1 MLNKSQLEELY
12 TLLNKDFFNDV
23 SERPTINIINST
35 RTYAHYKHL
44 YTWIY
49 DREVTQ
55 RELNV
60 SSAFLQ
66 CDLTTIVL
74 GLLREMCKQY
84 GKEIDNVQT
93 VSRSGVYYNSEFARI
108 ANAHG
113 LICLRTSAHGWSDI
127 SSNISSH
134 TRSWIDN
141 LSL

>member
-1 MLNKSQLEELY
+1 MLNKSQLERLY
-12 TLLNKDFFNDV
+12 AMLNTDFFNGV
-23 SERPTINIINST
+23 LERPTINIISST

-55 RELNV
+55 RELNI

-66 CDLTTIVL
+66 CDLTAIVL

-84 GKEIDNVQT
+84 GEEIDNVQT
-93 VSRSGVYYNSEFARI
+93 VSRSGVYFNSEFARI

-113 LICLRTSAHGWSDI
+113 LICLRTSNHGWSDI
-127 SSNISSH
+127 SSNIPSR
-134 TRSWIDN
+134 TRSWIDG
-141 LSL
+141 LAL